1 MEKSN
6 APKFN
11 LSTDIIKTIITPL
24 VKKLCENAAKSEDN
38 VICIIAQE
46 FGKLVLG
53 LESKK
58 PFILVYNNNNLVKPK

>member
-1 MEKSN
+1 MNYVCTGYSS
-6 APKFN
+6 F
-11 LSTDIIKTIITPL
+11 TDTIKTIIGPL
-24 VKKLCENAAKSEDN
+24 IKKLCESATKLEDN

-58 PFILVYNNNNLVKPK
+58 LLFILYSTFLVRY